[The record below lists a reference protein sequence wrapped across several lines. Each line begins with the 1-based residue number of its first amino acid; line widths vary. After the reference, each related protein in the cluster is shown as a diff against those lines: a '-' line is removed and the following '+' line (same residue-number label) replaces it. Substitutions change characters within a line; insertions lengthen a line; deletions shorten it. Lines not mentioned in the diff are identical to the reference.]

1 MENQSIRREKTKPL
15 FFSARSREM
24 IIERI
29 RSGEFKTHREVMET
43 FGVGYSTVTYWK
55 KKAGFKFPGRWREI
69 EDVLPNEKAE
79 EMKQKP
85 LFVSKHLRIRPSPP
99 RLRQGIRPLLPE
111 ACLKTFRLQHA
122 PEPWKI
128 SR

>member
-79 EMKQKP
+79 EMKQKT
-85 LFVSKHLRIRPSPP
+85 LFCIKASQNPAIASETAVRYSS
-99 RLRQGIRPLLPE
+99 
-111 ACLKTFRLQHA
+111 
-122 PEPWKI
+122 
-128 SR
+128 SSS